1 MKTRNKIVTLPL
13 FGLLLAVLSSSST
26 AAETTDAFDIRPVA
40 ENAMAQSDPGTVV
53 KSYEDESSKMHEAV
67 ARHHEEIAKGLQ
79 AKIQE
84 QKQLFE
90 QYESKSYIYGRWAQD
105 LQAHA
110 DALIRKYEAAAL
122 TNLKQAALH
131 RQLALKFKEGS
142 GKSS

>member
-13 FGLLLAVLSSSST
+13 FGLLLAVLSPSST
-26 AAETTDAFDIRPVA
+26 AAETADAFGTRPVA
-40 ENAMAQSDPGTVV
+40 ENAMAQSDPGSVV
-53 KSYEDESSKMHEAV
+53 KSYEDGSSKMHEAI
-67 ARHHEEIAKGLQ
+67 ARRHEDMAKGLQ

-84 QKQLFE
+84 QKQLLE

-131 RQLALKFKEGS
+131 RQLAMKLKEGN

>member
-13 FGLLLAVLSSSST
+13 FGLLLAVLSPSST
-26 AAETTDAFDIRPVA
+26 VAETADAFGTRPVA
-40 ENAMAQSDPGTVV
+40 ENAMAQSDPGSVV
-53 KSYEDESSKMHEAV
+53 KSYEDGSSKMHEAI
-67 ARHHEEIAKGLQ
+67 ARRHEDMAKGLQ

-84 QKQLFE
+84 QKQLLE

-131 RQLALKFKEGS
+131 RQLALKLKEGS